1 MCQPERCIC
10 APVVFEIVGRV
21 GLCVQYSAVDVEDG
35 AVSPQFQSFANG
47 HQLAV
52 AVGLE
57 THGACGAVSSFPFEE
72 PCARAVGDL
81 GLGSVAHGVKY
92 VVVPVQQFHLHARE
106 AFAGDGV
113 EHAAVNRAA
122 FLCGGTG
129 LYIESVLY
137 KGNYLS
143 PDSDES
149 LRRRL
154 AERSAQENY
163 SELMRVDPESAAS
176 VHPNNVKRVIRA
188 LEIYML
194 SGKTKTE
201 WDREDQRSHM
211 RSGAKLFV
219 LYCRDRDELY
229 RRIDERV
236 DVMMKIGLLDEVKSL
251 MPFSSGSTA
260 AQAIGYKELAGVLLG
275 TKDLCEAVD
284 EVKKASRN
292 YAKRQLSWWRRNK
305 DAIWVDTLSY
315 KSVGDMADVLMS
327 QINAD

>member
-1 MCQPERCIC
+1 MEEIQKADGAKIIAIAGPTAVGKTALSIELAKRTGG
-10 APVVFEIVGRV
+10 EIVCCDSMQIYRGMDIGTAKPTQKERE
-21 GLCVQYSAVDVEDG
+21 Q
-35 AVSPQFQSFANG
+35 
-47 HQLAV
+47 
-52 AVGLE
+52 
-57 THGACGAVSSFPFEE
+57 
-72 PCARAVGDL
+72 
-81 GLGSVAHGVKY
+81 VAHHMLDILSPG
-92 VVVPVQQFHLHARE
+92 E
-106 AFAGDGV
+106 AFSCADF
-113 EHAAVNRAA
+113 AAEAEKRISDILSRGRLPI
-122 FLCGGTG
+122 LCGGTG

-236 DVMMKIGLLDEVKSL
+236 DVMMKSGLLDEVRSL

-275 TKDLCEAVD
+275 TKDLCEAVE